1 MLKKLITYSLTG
13 RLLFMVPVLGLATCK
28 SNNYQGITIATAAN
42 VQFAM
47 QELTKTFT
55 QKHHIP
61 CRLVV
66 SSSGK
71 LTAQIKEGAPYHL
84 FASADLKYPTTLYKK
99 GLSTASPQVYAWG
112 SLVLWTPRKEQTPSL
127 AMLGTDNIRHIALAN
142 PTTAPYG
149 VATIEILKKAKLYQ
163 HIKHKLVY
171 GESIAQTNQFILSQ
185 SAEVGFTAKSVVVSP
200 QLKNQ
205 GKWLELDNG
214 SYSPIQQ
221 GVVLIKSRTT
231 ADKLPKA
238 RKFYDFLFTKK
249 ARKILQKYGY
259 HTKQLSQ

>member
-1 MLKKLITYSLTG
+1 MIYSLAG
-13 RLLFMVPVLGLATCK
+13 RLLFMGLTLGLVTCK
-28 SNNYQGITIATAAN
+28 SSHYQGITIATAAN

-47 QELTKTFT
+47 QELTETFT
-55 QKHHIP
+55 QHYHIP
-61 CRLVV
+61 CQLVV

-84 FASADLKYPTTLYKK
+84 FASADLKYPTTLYKE
-99 GLSTASPQVYAWG
+99 GLSTASPKVYALG
-112 SLVLWTPRKEQTPSL
+112 SLVLWTPRKELTPSL

-142 PTTAPYG
+142 PSTAPYG
-149 VATIEILKKAKLYQ
+149 IATVEVLKKAKLYQ
-163 HIKHKLVY
+163 HIRHKLVY

-205 GKWLELDNG
+205 GKWLELDSR

-221 GVVLIKSRTT
+221 GVVLIKSQTT

-249 ARKILQKYGY
+249 AQKILQKYGY